1 MSKLNK
7 IQFKLFKNYT
17 TIMIVTIS
25 LFMVIFYKYTST
37 ILEERATESL
47 SQLSNTAIQELDMV
61 LAEMNTMQKRV
72 LFAEQAKSLI
82 FTDSKLFE
90 THDYKLQ
97 REFNYLAT
105 LIYEPQHYKNY
116 QINIL
121 NLNGNYAGFGHN
133 YFVKKIDTSK
143 LDNQSLI
150 TDILKLD
157 GKKLITPPHVTA
169 WASKGTQIVSLYRSF
184 SENVSDPKPTAIIE
198 TQVNYQEIIDI
209 INTNLNKLLS
219 KNTKQII
226 IYDSNQQLIYPL
238 NNAELS
244 LDHYFAS
251 ITPST
256 NTSFILK
263 NENTIDNEKLIIAG
277 TQSDFSGWT
286 VLATEPED
294 ELLAPI
300 NALRNTLSL
309 IGLIAVCLTMVINY
323 LLSRKLSNPIR
334 QIHTNMKKLKLD
346 ELPIHLPQNMNSGI
360 VEIEGL
366 HHVFVKMCDQLQD
379 SLDAV
384 VAARS
389 LEIQSRLTA
398 MQSQMNP
405 HFIYNTLAIIKIMGK
420 ESANKGIVDI
430 CTNLSTM
437 LRYVSSS
444 SSSPV
449 LIKDELDYT
458 YNYLNLMKIRFQDN
472 LIYQLNI
479 PEELYNI
486 EIPRLIIQPLV
497 ENSIKFATEISPP
510 WLIDIQGT
518 IDHNNWFITVSD
530 NGIGITKQKLVELQK
545 KFSEF
550 NIYRDISNSQING
563 MGLINIFARLK
574 ILYGEEVIFKI
585 EPLPDR
591 GVSITIGGKL

>member
-1 MSKLNK
+1 MSKLHK

-25 LFMVIFYKYTST
+25 LFMIIFYKYTAD

-47 SQLSNTAIQELDMV
+47 SQLSNITTQELDRV
-61 LAEMNTMQKRV
+61 LSEMNTMQKRV
-72 LFAEQAKSLI
+72 LFAEQSKRLI
-82 FTDSKLFE
+82 FSDSALFE
-90 THDYKLQ
+90 THNYELQ
-97 REFNYLAT
+97 RQFNYLAT
-105 LIYEPQHYKNY
+105 LIFEPQQYKNY

-121 NLNGNYAGFGHN
+121 NLNGNHAGFGHN
-133 YFVKKIDTSK
+133 YFVNKIDTSK

-150 TDILKLD
+150 NKILMLD

-169 WASKGTQIVSLYRSF
+169 WASRDTQVISLYRSF
-184 SENVSDPKPTAIIE
+184 SENISDPKPTAIIE
-198 TQVNYQEIIDI
+198 TQVNYQAIIDI
-209 INTNLNKLLS
+209 VNRNLNNLLS
-219 KNTKQII
+219 KHTKQII
-226 IYDSNQQLIYPL
+226 IYDANQQLIYPL
-238 NNAELS
+238 DNPELS
-244 LDHYFAS
+244 LDHYLAS

-256 NTSFILK
+256 SSSFILK
-263 NENTIDNEKLIIAG
+263 DENTMDNEKLFIAG

-286 VLATEPED
+286 VLAIEPEN

-300 NALRNTLSL
+300 NTLRNSLSL
-309 IGLIAVCLTMVINY
+309 IGLIAVCLTMVISY
-323 LLSRKLSNPIR
+323 LLSRKLADPIR
-334 QIHTNMKKLKLD
+334 TIHTNMKKLKLD
-346 ELPIHLPQNMNSGI
+346 ELPIQLPKNMNSGI

-366 HHVFVKMCDQLQD
+366 HHVFVKMCDQLQA

-384 VAARS
+384 VSARS

-420 ESANKGIVDI
+420 ESGNQGIVDM

-458 YNYLNLMKIRFQDN
+458 YNYLNLMKIRFQNN

-497 ENSIKFATEISPP
+497 ENSIKFTTEISPP
-510 WLIDIQGT
+510 WIIDIQGT
-518 IDHNNWFITVSD
+518 IDHDNWFITVSD
-530 NGIGITKQKLVELQK
+530 NGIGFTEQKLIELQK

-550 NIYRDISNSQING
+550 NIYQDIPNSQING

-574 ILYGEEVIFKI
+574 ILYGNEVIFKI